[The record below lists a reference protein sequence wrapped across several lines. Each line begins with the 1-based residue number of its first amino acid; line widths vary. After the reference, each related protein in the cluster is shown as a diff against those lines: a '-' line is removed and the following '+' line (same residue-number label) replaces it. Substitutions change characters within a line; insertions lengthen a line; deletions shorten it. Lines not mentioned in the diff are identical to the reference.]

1 MSSRSLIFLSQI
13 FLTSLL
19 LVIPL
24 VPAYGEPDSAKMY
37 LKPVGDT
44 YIYKGCTDCK
54 LFNQSELR
62 VGMDALKV
70 VDPTVLSH
78 LAYKVVLRGPYSAL
92 LKFNMSEIPPGAQ
105 IKQAK
110 LWLYVMNP
118 PDRSLDLLLYVL
130 RQEFNDSE
138 TTWLH
143 RTDKALWK
151 TPGGYAEPD
160 YEVKIRVD
168 ESLSEGRSVGFLVTD
183 YVKRVL
189 EGDIEDHGVII
200 RPRVGKVSPS
210 DFGSSSSMK
219 LYIDFY
225 SKEGAGRAHMSKYTP
240 TLYVEFVKPT
250 AEITLSDSEISLER
264 GQSASITV
272 TESGT
277 FAGSVG
283 LSYRVIEAPGL
294 KVGPLKI
301 EVPDFEREP
310 GFSTAVNITAW
321 KYAPPGKYVIEF
333 YPDTDGYSSKVVEYK
348 RAYLTVYVK
357 GETSTPS
364 ATNETGTQTQTQTQ
378 QTTASTTSSVVET
391 TESPTQPIQTTTP
404 ITEQPPSETSS
415 TLITVTTVIEETGT
429 GAGNT
434 LTIALLASAMVVIL
448 VLAVYLLKRRG

>member
-1 MSSRSLIFLSQI
+1 MSSRSLIFLAQV

-24 VPAYGEPDSAKMY
+24 LPVYGEPSDAKMY

-62 VGMDALKV
+62 VGMEALKV
-70 VDPTVLSH
+70 IDPHVVSH
-78 LAYKVVLRGPYSAL
+78 VAYKVVLKGPYSTL
-92 LKFNMSEIPPGAQ
+92 LKFNLSEIPPGAQ
-105 IKQAK
+105 IKLAK

-118 PDRSLDLLLYVL
+118 PDESLSLLLYVL

-143 RTDKALWK
+143 RTAKALWK

-160 YEVKIRVD
+160 YEVKVRVD
-168 ESLSEGRSVGFLVTD
+168 ESLSEGRSVGFLVTN

-189 EGDIEDHGVII
+189 EGDLEDHGIII
-200 RPRVGKVSPS
+200 RPRVGKVSTS
-210 DFGSSSSMK
+210 DFGSSSSMR

-225 SKEGAGRAHMSKYTP
+225 SREGAERAHMSKYMP

-250 AEITLSDSEISLER
+250 AEITLSESEISLER
-264 GQSASITV
+264 GQSKSITA

-277 FAGSVG
+277 FTGSVG
-283 LSYRVIEAPGL
+283 LSYRVVEAPGL

-301 EVPDFEREP
+301 EMPDFEKKP
-310 GFSTAVNITAW
+310 GFSVTLNITAW

-333 YPDTDGYSSKVVEYK
+333 YPDTDGYSSNVVEYK
-348 RAYLTVYVK
+348 KAYLTVHVK
-357 GETSTPS
+357 GETTTSS
-364 ATNETGTQTQTQTQ
+364 VMNETETETQ
-378 QTTASTTSSVVET
+378 QTTTSTTSSVVET
-391 TESPTQPIQTTTP
+391 TESPTQPIQTTTSTTERPPSKTTSNAP
-404 ITEQPPSETSS
+404 ITITS
-415 TLITVTTVIEETGT
+415 VVEETEEGT
-429 GAGNT
+429 GSA
-434 LTIALLASAMVVIL
+434 LTIALLASIIIAIL
-448 VLAVYLLKRRG
+448 VLILYLLKRGR